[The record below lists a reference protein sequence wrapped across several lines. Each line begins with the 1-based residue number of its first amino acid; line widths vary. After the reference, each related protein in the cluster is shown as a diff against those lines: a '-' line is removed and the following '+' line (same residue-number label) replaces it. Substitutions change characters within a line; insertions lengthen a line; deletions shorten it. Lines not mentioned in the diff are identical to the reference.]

1 MFFATQIFA
10 ALGAPTLERPT
21 VAPPPPGVD
30 RAIAAR
36 VVEGTKVYGS
46 SDTAVRALHGVSIG
60 FAAVRRR
67 GVTSLALTLVALAAG
82 VAIACG
88 NGDVAQDEPALADSA
103 IADEARVSPG
113 AQPPSVEPSNAETPS
128 AEPPSAEPPRVEP
141 PSAETLSA
149 ALEAILAEAGAP
161 AVAAAI
167 FSVDG
172 TIIDAA
178 AIGVRRSGESTPVTV
193 DDRFHLGSDVKAMTA
208 ALLGRL
214 QEQGRGVSFDTTL
227 SEAFPHGVAIH
238 PDYAAVTL
246 AQLLSHT
253 GGIDDA
259 VEFDPDDSVLALP
272 VEEQRAVIARLL
284 LEMPPP
290 IEPGTSSHYA
300 NLGYVVAGAALET
313 ATGMAWEELMRAELF
328 EPLGMESCGFGAP
341 GADGSEAPWGHDA
354 SGTPIDPTQPDTE
367 IWRDPV
373 IGPAG
378 TVYCAMADWV
388 KFLSELMRGLEGESD
403 FLSRST
409 VERIFTPADVPY
421 EGDPNGKYAF
431 GWGVYESP
439 FGAIYTHDGSNG
451 LWYASVYLFPGLGTG
466 RIAVSN
472 GAGPRR
478 PRGPSRAGRDWRLV
492 RAVSARAVSQ
502 SSRPAPSA
510 RGGNGDTP
518 SPQARRRRRSPTWCA
533 MRGEGP
539 RRRGARQCP
548 RRCNL

>member
-113 AQPPSVEPSNAETPS
+113 AQPPSVEPSKAETPS
-128 AEPPSAEPPRVEP
+128 AEPPSAEPPSAEPPSAEPPSAEPPSGEPPSAEPPSAEPPRVEPPSAEP

-259 VEFDPDDSVLALP
+259 VELDPDDSVLALP

-472 GAGPRR
+472 GAGPV
-478 PRGPSRAGRDWRLV
+478 GP
-492 RAVSARAVSQ
+492 
-502 SSRPAPSA
+502 
-510 RGGNGDTP
+510 GGQVV
-518 SPQARRRRRSPTWCA
+518 QAA
-533 MRGEGP
+533 I
-539 RRRGARQCP
+539 GALFELYPPER
-548 RRCNL
+548 

>member
-128 AEPPSAEPPRVEP
+128 AEPPSAEPPSAEPPSAEPPSAEP

-259 VEFDPDDSVLALP
+259 VELDPDDSVLALP

-472 GAGPRR
+472 GAGPV
-478 PRGPSRAGRDWRLV
+478 GP
-492 RAVSARAVSQ
+492 
-502 SSRPAPSA
+502 
-510 RGGNGDTP
+510 GGQVV
-518 SPQARRRRRSPTWCA
+518 QAA
-533 MRGEGP
+533 I
-539 RRRGARQCP
+539 GALFELYPPER
-548 RRCNL
+548 